1 MLGTVLRALSAV
13 SQRNINVIIIHVKQ
27 LKHRHQFIAQG
38 HKPPSGGVEL

>member
-13 SQRNINVIIIHVKQ
+13 SQRHINVIIIHVKQ
-27 LKHRHQFIAQG
+27 LKHRHQFIG